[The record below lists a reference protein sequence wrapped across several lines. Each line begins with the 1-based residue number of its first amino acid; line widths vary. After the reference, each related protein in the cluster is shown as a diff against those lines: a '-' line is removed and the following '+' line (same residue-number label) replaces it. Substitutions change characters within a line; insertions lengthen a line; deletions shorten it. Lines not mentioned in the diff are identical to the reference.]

1 MQRVDSESRYAP
13 IIGKR
18 GKIDA
23 ETWAE
28 LKAELESEAVAARAS
43 TDRLRVRAE
52 LLSVEVDSADVDTE
66 LVSRLAGVLRAADG
80 KMDDEASVAA
90 MRAALAILF
99 SHVTYSPGL
108 AAMDAVLPGGT
119 YLSGEADLVPV
130 LRDDLIPTG
139 NKYPEA
145 GGWAWGTRPV
155 PAGPV
160 RTECVRSRHG

>member
-13 IIGKR
+13 TIGKR

-28 LKAELESEAVAARAS
+28 PKAELESEAVAARAS
-43 TDRLRVRAE
+43 ADRLRVRAE

-66 LVSRLAGVLRAADG
+66 LVSRFAGVLRAADG

-90 MRAALAILF
+90 MRAARATLL

-119 YLSGEADLVPV
+119 YLSGEADLVLV

-139 NKYPEA
+139 NKHPEG
-145 GGWAWGTRPV
+145 GGWVWGRPPLR
-155 PAGPV
+155 PAPV
-160 RTECVRSRHG
+160 RTDRVRSGHG